1 MMGDHVNPILV
12 KELRQSARSRSLLVM
27 AVLTLLACVL
37 MSLRVLTRQRG
48 MYEPTAGQDLF
59 EMLYFCLSIVGFLV
73 VPTIA
78 HRSLA
83 REQEEGGWEL
93 LQLTGL
99 GPRRIL
105 LGKLASSLVVGAV
118 FTAVVTPF
126 FLVSFGLGGVQ
137 LRVLVRVS
145 AYGAAMTAA
154 LPIGTLFAAAVPA
167 TRVQRT
173 AMQLITLVGL
183 VLALG
188 GSFKLVE
195 DMVRDPSWH
204 FLDAEANPESPLLW
218 LTAIAAACLVLF
230 EASAARL
237 ALPTERYAR
246 GPRLAVALLTV
257 VLVALTVQRWL
268 GLRETD
274 DLATHA
280 YLLAIV
286 GAAAALGF
294 AADQDR
300 PRGPGAVEP
309 ALLRPGA
316 VWGLRYTAALVTL
329 PAALFFAL
337 SLREAGPET
346 AGIVAAPSYVLIY
359 VCAGLWLCRGF
370 GWNRLAA
377 PDVVRGVTVLLTLFC
392 GVLPAAFAS
401 AVNALDNIWL
411 VLPSPFLGTDT
422 LRHRLLE
429 AERAHATIVL
439 AVTALVLT
447 VATDRMLVKRARRA
461 AG

>member
-137 LRVLVRVS
+137 LRVLVRVA

-154 LPIGTLFAAAVPA
+154 LSIGTLFAAAVPA

-188 GSFKLVE
+188 
-195 DMVRDPSWH
+195 
-204 FLDAEANPESPLLW
+204 
-218 LTAIAAACLVLF
+218 AI
-230 EASAARL
+230 
-237 ALPTERYAR
+237 
-246 GPRLAVALLTV
+246 
-257 VLVALTVQRWL
+257 
-268 GLRETD
+268 
-274 DLATHA
+274 
-280 YLLAIV
+280 
-286 GAAAALGF
+286 
-294 AADQDR
+294 
-300 PRGPGAVEP
+300 
-309 ALLRPGA
+309 RPGTFSTPKRIPRA
-316 VWGLRYTAALVTL
+316 HCCGSRRSRR
-329 PAALFFAL
+329 PAWSCSRRRRPAWRSRRSAT
-337 SLREAGPET
+337 RAGP
-346 AGIVAAPSYVLIY
+346 VWRSR
-359 VCAGLWLCRGF
+359 C
-370 GWNRLAA
+370 
-377 PDVVRGVTVLLTLFC
+377 
-392 GVLPAAFAS
+392 
-401 AVNALDNIWL
+401 
-411 VLPSPFLGTDT
+411 
-422 LRHRLLE
+422 
-429 AERAHATIVL
+429 
-439 AVTALVLT
+439 
-447 VATDRMLVKRARRA
+447 
-461 AG
+461 